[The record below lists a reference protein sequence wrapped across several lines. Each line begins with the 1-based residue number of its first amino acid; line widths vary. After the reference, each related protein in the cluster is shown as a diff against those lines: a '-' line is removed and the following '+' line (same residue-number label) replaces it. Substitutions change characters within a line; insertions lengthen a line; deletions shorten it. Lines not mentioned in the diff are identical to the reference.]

1 MTQRKQRESNLELL
15 RIVAMVLIIIHHI
28 VVHCV
33 QPELENSQLIA
44 HFDNGY
50 FGQPA
55 LYGQLFLV
63 EFFNPLGKAGV
74 AIFMLISGYFLTERG
89 NDIKIGKIAGKL
101 LGHIAFVTVLL
112 TLAVSVYNLAS
123 GKTVLIPDTDFYTN
137 NWWFVGY
144 YFAVVF
150 IGRYWLCGWLNRLS
164 KEAYG
169 GLLLALAGLFCFQW
183 IRLLLS
189 FSLVIPTLIA
199 GLFMFA
205 LGGYI
210 RKFDPFKKIPS
221 AVLILAFVLL
231 CAWVML
237 NYRNV
242 TMNAIAQYA
251 QEEMEDAFTP
261 PAVAW
266 SEYHILPIL
275 QGLLLFELFR
285 RIRLRGNRVINFLA
299 GASFM
304 VYLVHDVEFVRGIWK
319 QVDFI
324 TPLWENPLLFLLDL
338 LKWAAIIYAA
348 GVLAYVCYSAL
359 ARWFR
364 RLLPSCS
371 SQSPGSR

>member
-1 MTQRKQRESNLELL
+1 MTQKKQRDSNLELL
-15 RIVAMVLIIIHHI
+15 RIIAMMLIIMHHV

-33 QPELENSQLIA
+33 QPELENGQLIA
-44 HFDNGY
+44 QFNNGHFS
-50 FGQPA
+50 QPG
-55 LYGQLFLV
+55 LYWQLFLA
-63 EFFNPLGKAGV
+63 EFFQPLGKAGV

-89 NDIKIGKIAGKL
+89 NEIKIGKIAGKL

-112 TLAVSVYNLAS
+112 TLVVSVYNLAS
-123 GKTVLIPDTDFYTN
+123 GETVRIPDVDFYSS

-150 IGRYWLCGWLNRLS
+150 LAKYWLGGFLNRLS
-164 KEAYG
+164 KEAYA

-183 IRLLLS
+183 IRMLTS
-189 FSLVIPTLIA
+189 FSLVFPTLIA

-210 RKFDPFKKIPS
+210 KKFDPFQKVPS

-231 CAWVML
+231 CAWVMFD
-237 NYRNV
+237 YRNA
-242 TMNAIAQYA
+242 TMNAIAEYA
-251 QEEMEDAFTP
+251 QNETGEAFVP
-261 PAVAW
+261 PAVSY

-275 QGLLLFELFR
+275 QGLMLFELFR
-285 RIRLRGNRVINFLA
+285 RIRIPGNRVINTLA

-304 VYLVHDVEFVRGIWK
+304 VYLIHDVDFVRGIWK
-319 QVDFI
+319 QYDFI
-324 TPLWENPLLFLLDL
+324 TLLYEHPFLFLLDL

-348 GVLAYVCYSAL
+348 GVLAYGCYNAL

-364 RLLPSCS
+364 RYREKTA
-371 SQSPGSR
+371 G

>member
-1 MTQRKQRESNLELL
+1 MTQKKQRESNLELL
-15 RIVAMVLIIIHHI
+15 RIAAMILIIIHHI
-28 VVHCV
+28 IVHCV
-33 QPELENSQLIA
+33 QPELENSQLIEQFNNA
-44 HFDNGY
+44 HFS
-50 FGQPA
+50 QPA
-55 LYGQLFLV
+55 LYWQLFLA

-112 TLAVSVYNLAS
+112 TLVIAVYNPAS
-123 GKTVLIPDTDFYTN
+123 GKTVRIPDTDFYSS

-150 IGRYWLCGWLNRLS
+150 LGKYWLCSWLNKLS
-164 KEAYG
+164 KEAYA

-183 IRLLLS
+183 IRMLLS
-189 FSLVIPTLIA
+189 FSVVLPILIA

-210 RKFDPFKKIPS
+210 KKFDPFKKVPS

-231 CAWVML
+231 CAWVMF

-242 TMNAIAQYA
+242 TMNAIAEYA
-251 QEEMEDAFTP
+251 KNELGEAYAP
-261 PAVAW
+261 PAVSY

-285 RIRLRGNRVINFLA
+285 RIRIRGNRVINTLA

-304 VYLVHDVEFVRGIWK
+304 VYLVHDVEFIRGIWK
-319 QVDFI
+319 QNDFI
-324 TPLWENPLLFLLDL
+324 TLLYEQPFLFLLNL
-338 LKWAAIIYAA
+338 LKWAVIIYAA
-348 GVLAYVCYSAL
+348 GLLAYACYSAL
-359 ARWFR
+359 ARWIR
-364 RLLPSCS
+364 RYREKTPE
-371 SQSPGSR
+371 

>member
-1 MTQRKQRESNLELL
+1 MTEKKQRDSNLELL
-15 RIVAMVLIIIHHI
+15 RIVAMVLIIMHHVI
-28 VVHCV
+28 VHCV
-33 QPELENSQLIA
+33 QPELESSTLIA
-44 HFDNGY
+44 QFNNGHFS
-50 FGQPA
+50 QPG
-55 LYGQLFLV
+55 LYWQLFLA

-89 NDIKIGKIAGKL
+89 KEIKIGKIAGKL

-112 TLAVSVYNLAS
+112 TLVVVISNLVS
-123 GKTVLIPDTDFYTN
+123 GKTDRIPDADFYGT

-144 YFAVVF
+144 YFTVVF
-150 IGRYWLCGWLNRLS
+150 VGKYWLGGSLSRLS

-183 IRLLLS
+183 TRMLMSLS
-189 FSLVIPTLIA
+189 VVLPTLIA
-199 GLFMFA
+199 GLFLFA

-210 RKFDPFKKIPS
+210 RKFDPFQKVPS

-237 NYRNV
+237 NYRNA
-242 TMNAIAQYA
+242 TMNAIADYTQD
-251 QEEMEDAFTP
+251 EMGGAYV
-261 PAVAW
+261 PATVSY

-285 RIRLRGNRVINFLA
+285 RIRLRSHRLINTLA

-304 VYLVHDVEFVRGIWK
+304 VYLIHDVQFTRDIWK
-319 QVDFI
+319 QYDFI
-324 TPLWENPLLFLLDL
+324 TPLYEHPFLFLLDL

-348 GVLAYVCYSAL
+348 GLVAYGCYNAL
-359 ARWFR
+359 ARWLR
-364 RLLPSCS
+364 RY
-371 SQSPGSR
+371 REKTAA